1 MSHIIRAIIGATCLV
16 IILTA
21 SASEDPYREDRAL
34 FLEAYKALNERRLT
48 DYKQLSG
55 KLTDYPLYPYLQ
67 YRELRDRI
75 SRASN
80 KELAAFI
87 KNNEGDP
94 LGRRMQQAWLYKLA
108 RKRDWPQYLEVFHGR
123 QPVELQCYRLQ
134 AQIKTEQTETLVED
148 ALKLWLIGESQDKA
162 CDPVFKYLD
171 DKNKITTDLL
181 WQRIRLAMEKG
192 NPSLAGY
199 LARRL
204 SDSDRSWVALWRKAR
219 GRPARTLESPELK
232 KDSLHAR
239 EIILYSVRRI
249 SRTDADQAYA
259 RWETLKPRYEFTS
272 EAVGQLERN
281 MAMSAIWQK
290 NPRAHEWLVAVPDEA
305 ADIKVREWRIRTAL
319 ALENWD
325 AVLVHTS
332 NLPIDDA
339 HEPEW
344 RYWQSVALEKT
355 DQRLPA
361 MDSFARLAK
370 ERDYHGFLAA
380 DYLRWPY
387 EMGNHPLEYDPAA
400 VTTLSKGAGFL
411 RAHELLK
418 AELFIDAR
426 REWEYAIRNLSNDDL
441 KLAAVLANQWGWH
454 DRAILT
460 VARAKDYSD
469 LKLRFPL
476 DYQEEVQQVASNNRL
491 DTAHVYA
498 VIRQESAF
506 NKDARSPAGAMGL
519 MQLMPRTGR
528 VTASKNNILLTSTR
542 MLFEPGKNISIG
554 SAYLRKVMDEY
565 GRNIVLASA
574 AYNAGPH
581 RVKRWLPENKKL
593 GAANWIALIPY
604 TETRKYVQRILA
616 YMAIYDWRMKRTVT
630 PLKKHMPLVMPVN
643 AYSTKGNDI

>member
-1 MSHIIRAIIGATCLV
+1 MTISTAFAT
-16 IILTA
+16 
-21 SASEDPYREDRAL
+21 EDPYREDRAL
-34 FLEAYKALNERRLT
+34 FLDAYKALGERRLN
-48 DYKQLSG
+48 DYKQLARE
-55 KLTDYPLYPYLQ
+55 LTDYPLYPYLQ
-67 YRELRDRI
+67 YRRLRDRL
-75 SRASN
+75 SRAGNS
-80 KELAAFI
+80 ELAAFI
-87 KNNEGDP
+87 KNNEGGP
-94 LGRRMQQAWLYKLA
+94 LGRRMQQAWLYSLA
-108 RKRDWPQYLEVFHGR
+108 RQRDWPQYLKVYHGR

-134 AQIKTEQTETLVED
+134 AQIKTEQTENLVEE
-148 ALKLWLIGESQDKA
+148 ALKLWLVGKSQDKA
-162 CDPVFKYLD
+162 CDPVFKYLE
-171 DKNKITTDLL
+171 DKDKITTDLL
-181 WQRIRLAMEKG
+181 WQRIRLAMESG
-192 NPSLAGY
+192 NPGLAGY
-199 LARRL
+199 LAKRL
-204 SDSDRSWVALWRKAR
+204 SESDRAWVTLWREAR
-219 GRPARTLESPELK
+219 GRPARTLESPKLR

-249 SRTDADQAYA
+249 SRTDADQAYE
-259 RWETLKPRYEFTS
+259 RWETLKPRYKFTS

-281 MAMSAIWQK
+281 MALSATWQK
-290 NPRAHEWLVAVPDEA
+290 NPRAHEWLSAVPEDA

-319 ALENWD
+319 ALEDWD
-325 AVLVHTS
+325 AVLVHIS
-332 NLPIDDA
+332 KLSIDDA
-339 HEPEW
+339 YKPEW

-361 MDSFARLAK
+361 MDNFSRLAK

-400 VTTLSKGAGFL
+400 VTRLSKGAGFL
-411 RAHELLK
+411 RAHELLR

-460 VARAKDYSD
+460 VARTRDYSD
-469 LKLRFPL
+469 LELRFPL
-476 DYQEEVQQVASNNRL
+476 DYQEEVQQIASNNKL
-491 DTAHVYA
+491 DPAHVYA

-506 NKDARSPAGAMGL
+506 NKDARSSAGAMGL

-528 VTASKNNILLTSTR
+528 VTASKNNILLTGTR
-542 MLFEPGKNISIG
+542 MLFEPEKNITIG

-581 RVKRWLPENKKL
+581 RVKRWLPEKNKL
-593 GAANWIALIPY
+593 GAANWIALIPF

-630 PLKKHMPLVMPVN
+630 PLKKHMPLVMPVES
-643 AYSTKGNDI
+643 YSTDGNDI